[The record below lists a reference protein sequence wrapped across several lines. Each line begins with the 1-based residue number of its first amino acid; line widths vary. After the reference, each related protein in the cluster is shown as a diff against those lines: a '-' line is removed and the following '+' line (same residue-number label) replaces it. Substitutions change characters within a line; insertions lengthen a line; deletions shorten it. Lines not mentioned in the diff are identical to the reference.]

1 MVAGQ
6 DDDRLAQAREL
17 GPHEVDGLVRH
28 AVMVEEV
35 ARDQEQIDPIAQRPI
50 DDALE
55 DAPSA
60 LLMRGLL
67 TPVTVAVALEMHVGR
82 VQHSQGASG
91 QGHALQ
97 HAIFPARPSPGL
109 TVRAASA

>member
-6 DDDRLAQAREL
+6 DDDRLAKAREL
-17 GPHEVDGLVRH
+17 GPHEVDGLVGH
-28 AVMVEEV
+28 AVVIEEV
-35 ARDQEQIDPIAQRPI
+35 AGDQEQIDLIAQRPI
-50 DDALE
+50 DDAPE

-67 TPVTVAVALEMHVGR
+67 LGVSVAVALEMHVGR

-91 QGHALQ
+91 EGHAEQ
-97 HAIFPARPSPGL
+97 HAIFPARPCTL
-109 TVRAASA
+109 D